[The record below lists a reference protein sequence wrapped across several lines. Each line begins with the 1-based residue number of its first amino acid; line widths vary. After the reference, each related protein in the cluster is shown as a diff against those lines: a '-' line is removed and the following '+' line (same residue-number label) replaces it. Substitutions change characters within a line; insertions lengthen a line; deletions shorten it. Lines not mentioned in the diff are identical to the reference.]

1 MVSRNERVLEP
12 APHATVY
19 YCYFGMEIIPNPCY
33 RYQMEFEYDPEKSAA
48 NLAKHGIDFETAKAL
63 WNDVGRA
70 QVRSASPIEERWL
83 LIAMLEDRFW
93 TAVFTMRADV
103 IRIISVRR
111 SRENEVKD
119 YVSREEN

>member
-1 MVSRNERVLEP
+1 M
-12 APHATVY
+12 
-19 YCYFGMEIIPNPCY
+19 
-33 RYQMEFEYDPEKSAA
+33 QFEYDSAKSAT
-48 NLAKHGIDFETAKAL
+48 NLAKHGIDFETAQAL
-63 WNDVGRA
+63 WKDVGRA
-70 QVRSASPIEERWL
+70 EVRSADPSEERWL

-93 TAVFTMRADV
+93 TAVYTMRADV